1 MSAYDTNPFADPVD
15 VNPFQDPSVTQL
27 THANQGSLDEF
38 NPFSENSRL
47 TNGAQTVPA
56 TQPAGPSQPAVL
68 QPSVEPT
75 PQLLLRQA
83 TKYQPPRF
91 ISASKNSER
100 QRLLGEDFSSQN
112 SNKVKEIQGKAVV
125 SAAQDGLLHQQEELE
140 KKAAELERKERELQ
154 SNAANFNS
162 RQNNWPPFPK
172 RCPIKPCFYQ
182 DFSADI
188 PADHQRTCKM
198 LYYLWMLHSVTLLLN
213 LLACLAWFTIHS
225 YRGVDFGLSILWFV
239 LFTPCAFL
247 CWYRPIYKAFRS
259 DSSFSFFVFFLIF
272 FCQIAIYIIQAVGI
286 PGWGD
291 SGWIAALGET
301 STNLAVS
308 IIMMVVATFF
318 TLCAVLSLFLLKKV
332 HSLYRRTG
340 ASFQRAQEEFS
351 QGILTNRN
359 FQNAAAGAASS
370 AAQGAFR
377 RN

>member
-1 MSAYDTNPFADPVD
+1 MSVYDTNPFADPVD

-27 THANQGSLDEF
+27 THANQGGLDEF

-75 PQLLLRQA
+75 PQ
-83 TKYQPPRF
+83 
-91 ISASKNSER
+91 
-100 QRLLGEDFSSQN
+100 
-112 SNKVKEIQGKAVV
+112 AVA
-125 SAAQDGLLHQQEELE
+125 SAAQAGLLQQQEELE
-140 KKAAELERKERELQ
+140 RKAAELERKERELQ
-154 SNAANFNS
+154 NNAAAFNP

-172 RCPIKPCFYQ
+172 KCPIKPCFYQ

-188 PADHQRTCKM
+188 PADYQRICKM
-198 LYYLWMLHSVTLLLN
+198 LYYLWMFHSVTLLLN
-213 LLACLAWFTIHS
+213 LLACLAWFTDS
-225 YRGVDFGLSILWFV
+225 PQRGVDFGLSILWFI

-259 DSSFSFFVFFLIF
+259 DSSFSFFVFFFIF
-272 FCQIAIYIIQAVGI
+272 FCQIAIYIVQAVGI

-291 SGWIAALGET
+291 SGWIAALDET
-301 STNLAVS
+301 RKNWAVA
-308 IIMMVVATFF
+308 IIMMVVAAFF
-318 TLCAVLSLFLLKKV
+318 TLCAVLSLFLLKRV

-377 RN
+377 GN